1 MAINKNWELIVMFDD
16 NQSTKRIG
24 YYWSREDAERAE
36 IGYYKT
42 FGLQVKYSYI
52 RERKCF

>member
-1 MAINKNWELIVMFDD
+1 MSTHKNFELIILYDD
-16 NQSTKRIG
+16 GSKEIG
-24 YYWSREDAERAE
+24 YYWTRQDAERAE
-36 IGYYKT
+36 VGFYKV